1 MYLLEF
7 GDNVMVDRGFDIG
20 GILLLGCYLNILFF
34 KGIRD
39 QLIVDEVQEIVC
51 IVLVRIYVECV
62 IGCIKN
68 YYILEGILFLSLV
81 YVVD

>member
-51 IVLVRIYVECV
+51 IVLVRIYVERV
-62 IGCIKN
+62 IGRIKN